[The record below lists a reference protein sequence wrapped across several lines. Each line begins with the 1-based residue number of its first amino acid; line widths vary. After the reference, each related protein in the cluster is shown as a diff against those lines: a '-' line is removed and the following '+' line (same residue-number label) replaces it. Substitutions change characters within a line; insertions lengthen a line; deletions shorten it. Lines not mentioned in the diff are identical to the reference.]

1 MGGGADLLPDGH
13 SDFLQ
18 QVVNGIGI
26 GPEKGPDAGDPEK
39 RGGCPFGKVAV
50 QDASPR
56 EQKINLRRHR
66 QVPHVKERIAGRIL
80 REIVGLDDGQEPVC
94 GAYQRISACG
104 AGCRQIRIV
113 QKEHAGQKSER
124 DDDGNRGKK
133 S

>member
-1 MGGGADLLPDGH
+1 MPAT
-13 SDFLQ
+13 Q
-18 QVVNGIGI
+18 
-26 GPEKGPDAGDPEK
+26 KK
-39 RGGCPFGKVAV
+39 RGGRPFGKVTV

-56 EQKINLRRHR
+56 EQKVNLRRHR
-66 QVPHVKERIAGRIL
+66 QVPHVKERIAGGIL

-113 QKEHAGQKSER
+113 RKNMPARRVSGTMTAT
-124 DDDGNRGKK
+124 GVKK